1 MKNTLLL
8 GIGDYG
14 SSNVPGE
21 TVKTLALGSCV
32 AVIFL
37 HPKARAVGMIHVALP
52 ESKIDPEKGKLKPGY
67 FADTGIPALIQEMKT
82 KGCNGSNK
90 DFIVKLVGGACV
102 MDPNNTFNIGKRN
115 LVAIKNILWSLGMGA
130 VAEDTGSNISRTV
143 DVDVERGRVTIYSSG
158 KESWTI

>member
-1 MKNTLLL
+1 MKDTLLL

-32 AVIFL
+32 AVILL
-37 HPKARAVGMIHVALP
+37 HPKARVVGMIHVALP
-52 ESKIDPEKGKLKPGY
+52 ESKIDPQKGELKPGY
-67 FADTGIPALIQEMKT
+67 FADTGIPALIEQMKA

-90 DFIVKLVGGACV
+90 NFIVKLVGGACV
-102 MDPNNTFNIGKRN
+102 LDPNNTFNIGKRN

-143 DVDVERGRVTIYSSG
+143 DVDVDLGRITIYTAG
-158 KESWTI
+158 RENRTI